1 MKYFSIL
8 ILVFCFVS
16 SSIAQ
21 ERYFDERYISSLS
34 FLNPV
39 LVNPG
44 ATGKDG
50 EHRLLLNYKNTWAS
64 FEGSPQS
71 VILSYDGPVADRL
84 GFGGQLISDSNG
96 SLRMTKAQGSV
107 SYTID
112 APINVIGFGIGAEYV
127 NHSLSADALN
137 NPIINRDDPVINDR
151 LAGASFFDVSFG
163 IYGVYDG
170 RLSYGLSFPSLVST
184 RIEDTN
190 SETDRE
196 IGYIF
201 NLGYRFDK
209 SNADVIFEP
218 SIMVK
223 KLNQVPFHA
232 DINLLGRFLDG
243 KLRGGIT
250 YTVGGEEKV
259 GFLVGTIIG
268 NLNFTYAYNASR
280 HDFQTYNNG
289 SHELSVLFEI
299 GKKKDDSSMGD
310 GINK

>member
-1 MKYFSIL
+1 MRHI
-8 ILVFCFVS
+8 FCAFLAFLFVGS
-16 SSIAQ
+16 LTAQ

-44 ATGKDG
+44 ATAKDG
-50 EHRLLLNYKNTWAS
+50 EHRLLLNYKNTWSS

-84 GFGGQLISDSNG
+84 GFGAQLISDSNG
-96 SLRMTKAQGSV
+96 DLRMTKAQGQV

-112 APINVIGFGIGAEYV
+112 APVNVIGFGIGAEYI

-137 NPIINRDDPVINDR
+137 NTIIDRDDPIVNDR

-170 RLSYGLSFPSLVST
+170 KLSYGISFPSLVST

-190 SETDRE
+190 TESDRE

-201 NLGYRFDK
+201 NLGYIFDK
-209 SNADVIFEP
+209 SDVVFEP

-232 DINLLGRFLDG
+232 DINLLGRFLDD

-250 YTVGGEEKV
+250 YTVGADEKI

-280 HDFQTYNNG
+280 HEFQTYNNG
-289 SHELSVLFEI
+289 SHELSVLFQI
-299 GKKKDDSSMGD
+299 GKKKDDTSMNTGA
-310 GINK
+310 GN

>member
-1 MKYFSIL
+1 MRHIL
-8 ILVFCFVS
+8 CAFLAFLFVGGLT
-16 SSIAQ
+16 AQ
-21 ERYFDERYISSLS
+21 ERYFDERHISSLS

-44 ATGKDG
+44 ATAKDG
-50 EHRLLLNYKNTWAS
+50 EHRLLLNYKNTWSS

-96 SLRMTKAQGSV
+96 DLRMTKAQGQV

-112 APINVIGFGIGAEYV
+112 APVNVLGFGIGAEYI

-137 NPIINRDDPVINDR
+137 NPIIDRDDPIINDR

-163 IYGVYDG
+163 VYGVYDG
-170 RLSYGLSFPSLVST
+170 KLTYGLSFPSLVST

-190 SETDRE
+190 SETERE

-201 NLGYRFDK
+201 NLGYIFDK
-209 SNADVIFEP
+209 SDVVFEP

-232 DINLLGRFLDG
+232 DINLLGRFLED

-250 YTVGGEEKV
+250 YTVGADEKI

-280 HDFQTYNNG
+280 HEFQTYNNG
-289 SHELSVLFEI
+289 SHELSVLFRL
-299 GKKKDDSSMGD
+299 GKKKDDTSMDDSMG
-310 GINK
+310 N